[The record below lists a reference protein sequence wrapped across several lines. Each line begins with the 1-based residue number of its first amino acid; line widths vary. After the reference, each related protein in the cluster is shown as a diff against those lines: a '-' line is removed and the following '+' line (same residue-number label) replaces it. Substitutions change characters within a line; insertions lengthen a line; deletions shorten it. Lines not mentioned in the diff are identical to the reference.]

1 MSLDDKKMDLRRTTI
16 NNLKVLII
24 DEISMVPVDML
35 YMLYMLNLRLKEIK
49 EKTDLPFGG
58 VAVYVLVTCYSSH
71 LSNFHSKNNVKL
83 AHALWE
89 TFDVIK
95 LTQNHRQG
103 EEYLV
108 IFLTE

>member
-1 MSLDDKKMDLRRTTI
+1 
-16 NNLKVLII
+16 
-24 DEISMVPVDML
+24 
-35 YMLYMLNLRLKEIK
+35 MLYMLNLRLKEK
-49 EKTDLPFGG
+49 PDLPFGG
-58 VAVYVLVTCYSSH
+58 VAFYVLVTCYSSH